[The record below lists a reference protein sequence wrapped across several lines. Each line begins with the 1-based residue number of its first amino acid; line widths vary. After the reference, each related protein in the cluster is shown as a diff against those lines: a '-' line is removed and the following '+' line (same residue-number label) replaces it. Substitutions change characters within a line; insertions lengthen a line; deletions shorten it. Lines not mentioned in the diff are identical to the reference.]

1 MKDRQPTKVLSN
13 GAIRYGI
20 YNADGSLDHYEYMKR
35 EDAPTVEGT
44 PLNKANLLSDATA
57 QKVWPNADTRPAD
70 PTVNQALNKLAG
82 GTAAI
87 GDIMMTTRD
96 IDSASWLLC
105 NGQYITEEQYPELF
119 NILRVNAS
127 AAPWN
132 TQLLPT
138 VTSGNA
144 INDVATLS
152 YANGYWF
159 LNKHA
164 HLYYSADLI
173 SWIDV
178 TPSDLTRYAGTGYTA
193 TLLTTLS
200 VHYWQGRYVALAWLK
215 CQADGYAY
223 AVMYTDQLK
232 QTGWKLFYITNWT
245 ATTYS
250 HTIYYQKLF
259 FDGTNY
265 YFYYSDS
272 TYNPNTQHD
281 DYAGN
286 LYYVSEL
293 TDSFKP
299 LVTSEWTYKDFGTLY
314 YVDFYDETT
323 GWFYLSQRSSPDSAI
338 QNINKTRT
346 ILGSYTTTFI
356 PVPGTSDSLSGS
368 SVLSTYTVSGNTI
381 VASYTYISP
390 YKLYRSDD
398 GGNTFTQIYTTTSAN
413 DIACL
418 QLVAGILCAWNSSSK
433 TIMLFDADGI
443 LSQSVTV
450 DTYLSGASSAHSNT
464 IAIISTDYNSILYQD
479 FTHSKKKLPNISP
492 DSRSKAYIKA
502 LEE

>member
-13 GAIRYGI
+13 GAVRYGI
-20 YNADGSLDHYEYMKR
+20 YNSDGSLDHYEYMKR
-35 EDAPTVEGT
+35 MDEPTVEGT

-70 PTVNQALNKLAG
+70 PTVNQALSKLAD

-87 GDIMMTTRD
+87 GDIIMTTRD

-119 NILRVNAS
+119 NTLRVSAS
-127 AAPWN
+127 AAPWS

-138 VTSGNA
+138 VSGYD
-144 INDVATLS
+144 INDITTLS

-173 SWIDV
+173 SWTDV
-178 TPSDLTRYAGTGYTA
+178 TPSDLTRYDGANYTA

-200 VHYWQGRYVALAWLK
+200 VHYWQGQYVALAWLRY
-215 CQADGYAY
+215 QTNGYAY
-223 AVMYTDQLK
+223 AVMYTNQLK
-232 QTGWKLFYITNWT
+232 QTGWKLDYITSWYAST
-245 ATTYS
+245 SLHTT
-250 HTIYYQKLF
+250 YYQKLF

-272 TYNPNTQHD
+272 TYNSSTVHD
-281 DYAGN
+281 EYAGA
-286 LYYVSEL
+286 LYYISEL
-293 TDSFKP
+293 VDSFNP
-299 LVTSEWTYKDFGTLY
+299 TGTYRWTYKDFGTLY

-381 VASYTYISP
+381 VASYTYTSP

-398 GGNTFTQIYTTTSAN
+398 SGKTFTQIYSTTSASE
-413 DIACL
+413 IAFL
-418 QLVAGILCAWNSSSK
+418 QLVAGILCAWSSDTK
-433 TIMLFDADGI
+433 TIMLFDADNI
-443 LSQSVTV
+443 SNQSIAV
-450 DTYLSGASSAHSNT
+450 DTKLSTICSTHSNT
-464 IAIISTDYNSILYQD
+464 IAIISTDDNSILYQD

>member
-13 GAIRYGI
+13 GAVRYGI
-20 YNADGSLDHYEYMKR
+20 YNSDGSLDHYEYMKR
-35 EDAPTVEGT
+35 MDEPTVEGT

-70 PTVNQALNKLAG
+70 PTVNQALSKLAD

-87 GDIMMTTRD
+87 GDIIMTTRD

-119 NILRVNAS
+119 NTLRVSAS
-127 AAPWN
+127 AAPWS

-138 VTSGNA
+138 VSGYD
-144 INDVATLS
+144 INDITTLS

-173 SWIDV
+173 SWTDV
-178 TPSDLTRYAGTGYTA
+178 TPSDLTRYDGANYTA

-200 VHYWQGRYVALAWLK
+200 VHYWQGQYVALAWLRY
-215 CQADGYAY
+215 QTNSYAY
-223 AVMYTDQLK
+223 AVMYTNQLK
-232 QTGWKLFYITNWT
+232 QTGWKLDYITSWYAST
-245 ATTYS
+245 SS
-250 HTIYYQKLF
+250 HTTYYQKLF

-272 TYNPNTQHD
+272 TYNSSTGHD
-281 DYAGN
+281 EYAGA
-286 LYYVSEL
+286 LYYISEL
-293 TDSFKP
+293 VDSFNP
-299 LVTSEWTYKDFGTLY
+299 TGTYRWTYEDFGTPY

-381 VASYTYISP
+381 VASYTYTSP

-398 GGNTFTQIYTTTSAN
+398 SGKTFTQIYSTTSASE
-413 DIACL
+413 IAFL
-418 QLVAGILCAWNSSSK
+418 QLVAGILCAWSSDTK
-433 TIMLFDADGI
+433 TIMLFDADNI
-443 LSQSVTV
+443 SNQSIAV
-450 DTYLSGASSAHSNT
+450 DTKLSTICSTHSNT
-464 IAIISTDYNSILYQD
+464 IAIISTDDNSILYQD

>member
-1 MKDRQPTKVLSN
+1 MKDRQPTKVLAN

-20 YNADGSLDHYEYMKR
+20 YREDGTLDHYEYMKR

-119 NILRVNAS
+119 NTLRVSAS
-127 AAPWN
+127 AAPWS

-138 VTSGNA
+138 VTSGDT
-144 INDVATLS
+144 INDITTLS

-164 HLYYSADLI
+164 HLYCSTDLV
-173 SWIDV
+173 SWTDI

-200 VHYWQGRYVALAWLK
+200 VHYWQGRYVALAWLQYK
-215 CQADGYAY
+215 ANSYAY
-223 AVMYTDQLK
+223 AVMYTNQLQ
-232 QTGWKLFYITNWT
+232 QTGWKLDYITSWY
-245 ATTYS
+245 AMS
-250 HTIYYQKLF
+250 VSRTIYYQKLF

-272 TYNPNTQHD
+272 TYNSNTGYD
-281 DYAGN
+281 E
-286 LYYVSEL
+286 YVGQLHYISEL
-293 TDSFKP
+293 IDSFNP
-299 LVTSEWTYKDFGTLY
+299 IGTSRWTYKDFGTLY
-314 YVDFYDETT
+314 YIDFYDETT
-323 GWFYLSQRSSPDSAI
+323 GWFYLSQRSSPKSAI
-338 QNINKTRT
+338 QNINKART
-346 ILGSYTTTFI
+346 ILGSFTTTYI
-356 PVPGTSDSLSGS
+356 PVPGTSDSLGASA
-368 SVLSTYTVSGNTI
+368 VLSTYTVSGNTI
-381 VASYTYISP
+381 VASYTYMSP
-390 YKLYRSDD
+390 CRLYRSDD
-398 GGNTFTQIYTTTSAN
+398 GGTTFTQIYSTTSAS
-413 DIACL
+413 DIAFL
-418 QLVAGILCAWNSSSK
+418 QLVAGILCAWSSYTK
-433 TIMLFDADGI
+433 TVMLFDADNI
-443 LSQSVTV
+443 SNQSIAV
-450 DTYLSGASSAHSNT
+450 DTWLSTTCSTHSNT
-464 IAIISTDYNSILYQD
+464 IAIISTDDNSVLYQD
-479 FTHSKKKLPNISP
+479 FTHSKKKLPNISL

>member
-1 MKDRQPTKVLSN
+1 MKDRQPTQVLSN
-13 GAIRYGI
+13 GAIRYGV
-20 YNADGSLDHYEYMKR
+20 YNADGTLDHYEYLKR

-70 PTVNQALNKLAG
+70 PTVNQALNKLAD

-119 NILRVNAS
+119 NTLRVSAS
-127 AAPWN
+127 AAPWS

-138 VTSGNA
+138 VTSSYS
-144 INDVATLS
+144 INDITTLS

-173 SWIDV
+173 SWTDV
-178 TPSDLTRYAGTGYTA
+178 TPSDLTRYDGADYTA

-200 VHYWQGRYVALAWLK
+200 VHYWQGRYVALAWLEY
-215 CQADGYAY
+215 QANSYAY
-223 AVMYTDQLK
+223 AVMYTNQLK
-232 QTGWKLFYITNWT
+232 QTGWKLNYITNWHAST
-245 ATTYS
+245 AS
-250 HTIYYQKLF
+250 WTIYYQKLF

-272 TYNPNTQHD
+272 TYNSTTHSD
-281 DYAGN
+281 DYDGR
-286 LYYVSEL
+286 LYYISKL
-293 TDSFKP
+293 IDSFKP
-299 LVTSEWTYKDFGTLY
+299 LATSEWTYKDFGTLY
-314 YVDFYDETT
+314 YIDFYDETT
-323 GWFYLSQRSSPDSAI
+323 GWFYLSQQNTTSRKI
-338 QNINKTRT
+338 QNIRKTRT
-346 ILGSYTTTFI
+346 ILGTYTSMYI
-356 PVPGTSDSLSGS
+356 PVPGTSDGLNGNA
-368 SVLSTYTVSGNTI
+368 VLSTYTVSGDTI
-381 VASYTYISP
+381 VASYTYTTP
-390 YKLYRSDD
+390 CKLYRSDD
-398 GGNTFTQIYTTTSAN
+398 GGETFTQIYSTTSASE
-413 DIACL
+413 IAFL
-418 QLVAGILCAWNSSSK
+418 QLVADILCAWSSDTK
-433 TIMLFDADGI
+433 TIMLFDADNI
-443 LSQSVTV
+443 SNQSIAV
-450 DTYLSGASSAHSNT
+450 DTKLSTICSTHSNT